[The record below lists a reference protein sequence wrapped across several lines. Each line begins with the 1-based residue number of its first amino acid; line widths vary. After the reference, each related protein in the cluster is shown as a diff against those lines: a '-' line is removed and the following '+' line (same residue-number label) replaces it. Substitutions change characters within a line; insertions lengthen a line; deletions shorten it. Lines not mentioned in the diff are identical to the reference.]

1 MNKKFLLKYLNTDSP
16 STFEVEGQKVWL
28 KELESLADEV
38 ITDNYGNVALL
49 IKGKSSKL
57 EMPDGSMVDV
67 ENPFKVVI
75 DAHADEIGWVVKD
88 ITDDG
93 FIKVHRNG
101 GTDNDITPGMSVK
114 ILTDNGKV
122 DGFFGSPA
130 IHLKDKDKTAKIKQE
145 ELSIDV
151 GVLTKKEVEKL
162 GIEIGCFIVVNRE
175 AKIMNK
181 KFVVG
186 KSLDDKIGGFI
197 HSEVLKKLKKDKI
210 KLPYDLYIVNS
221 VQEEVGLR
229 GARMIT
235 ETIKPDVAIAFDVT
249 FDTSTPGIDKGK
261 HGDYKVGEG
270 IVLRQGS
277 DVHNN
282 FIKLLKGVAKKNDI
296 NYKIQVGGSGG
307 TNTFAYYLSNGGVV
321 TATLSIP
328 LRYMHTQNEMVMLD
342 DVKTAVNF
350 YVKALQKIKNNHNFK
365 YF

>member
-1 MNKKFLLKYLNTDSP
+1 MDKKFLLKYLNTDSP
-16 STFEVEGQKVWL
+16 STYEKEGQQVWL
-28 KELESLADEV
+28 ERVKKYADDV
-38 ITDNYGNVALL
+38 ITDDYGNIAIL
-49 IKGKSSKL
+49 IRGKKSVN
-57 EMPDGSMVDV
+57 E
-67 ENPFKVVI
+67 PFKVVI
-75 DAHADEIGWVVKD
+75 DAHADEIGWVVKS

-101 GTDNDITPGMSVK
+101 GTDNDITPGISVK
-114 ILTDNGKV
+114 ILTEKGKV

-130 IHLKDKDKTAKIKQE
+130 IHLKDRDKATKVKQE

-151 GVLTKKEVEKL
+151 GALTKEDVEKL
-162 GIEIGCFIVVNRE
+162 GVEIGNFIVVNRE

-197 HSEVLKKLKKDKI
+197 HSEVIKKIKKDKI
-210 KLPYDLYIVNS
+210 ELPFDLYVVNS

-229 GARMIT
+229 GAKMIT
-235 ETIKPDVAIAFDVT
+235 DTIKPDVAIAFDVT

-270 IVLRQGS
+270 IVLRQGA

-282 FIKLLKGVAKKNDI
+282 LLKLMKDCAKDNDI
-296 NYKIQVGGSGG
+296 NYKVQVGGSGG

-321 TATLSIP
+321 TSTLSIP

-342 DVKTAVNF
+342 DVQNTIDF
-350 YVKALQKIKNNHNFK
+350 YIQILQKIQYKHNFK